1 VHKFTAD
8 GKLIKSWGGPGS
20 GPGEFNL
27 PHGAWIDSKGRLRP
41 SKEASQQYQKTYR
54 KALNQHHRRCRM
66 VSLALRSPFLVTTAV
81 RAACRFPAVA
91 GSIARK
97 ITGNS

>member
-1 VHKFTAD
+1 
-8 GKLIKSWGGPGS
+8 
-20 GPGEFNL
+20 
-27 PHGAWIDSKGRLRP
+27 
-41 SKEASQQYQKTYR
+41 
-54 KALNQHHRRCRM
+54 

-81 RAACRFPAVA
+81 RAACRFPTVA